1 MISFLVVLFSFI
13 YKNACF
19 PVIGETYSTTLNVP
33 LIGKQTIETRM
44 INKNMAFIKLKG
56 MINENGTATY
66 LHNDNKEIIYL
77 SWNLRKIMKKF
88 KSEFSFPS
96 YDIENDR
103 IIFNLKVKPIFL
115 NKKIILEN
123 VKNFIQ

>member
-1 MISFLVVLFSFI
+1 
-13 YKNACF
+13 
-19 PVIGETYSTTLNVP
+19 
-33 LIGKQTIETRM
+33 
-44 INKNMAFIKLKG
+44 MAFIKLEG
-56 MINENGTATY
+56 MINENGRARY

-103 IIFNLKVKPIFL
+103 IIFNLKVKPIFF
-115 NKKIILEN
+115 NKKIILE
-123 VKNFIQ
+123 KN

>member
-1 MISFLVVLFSFI
+1 MISFLVVLLSLI
-13 YKNACF
+13 NRNVCF
-19 PVIGETYSTTLNVP
+19 QLIGETYSTTVNVP

-44 INKNMAFIKLKG
+44 INKNMAFIKLEG
-56 MINENGTATY
+56 MINENGTARY

-103 IIFNLKVKPIFL
+103 IIFNLKVKPIFF
-115 NKKIILEN
+115 NKKIILE
-123 VKNFIQ
+123 KN

>member
-1 MISFLVVLFSFI
+1 MMNFLVVLFSLI
-13 YKNACF
+13 NKNVCF
-19 PVIGETYSTTLNVP
+19 PLIGQTYSATVNVP
-33 LIGKQTIETRM
+33 LIGKQTIETKM
-44 INKNMAFIKLKG
+44 INKNMAFIKLEG
-56 MINENGTATY
+56 MINENGTARY

-103 IIFNLKVKPIFL
+103 IIFNLKVKPIFF
-115 NKKIILEN
+115 NKKIILE
-123 VKNFIQ
+123 KN

>member
-1 MISFLVVLFSFI
+1 MISFLVVLFSLI
-13 YKNACF
+13 NRNVCL
-19 PVIGETYSTTLNVP
+19 PLIGETYSTTVNVP

-44 INKNMAFIKLKG
+44 INKNMAFIKLEG
-56 MINENGTATY
+56 MINENGTARY
-66 LHNDNKEIIYL
+66 LYNDNKEIIYL

-103 IIFNLKVKPIFL
+103 IIFNLKVKPIFF
-115 NKKIILEN
+115 NKKIILE
-123 VKNFIQ
+123 KK

>member
-1 MISFLVVLFSFI
+1 MISFLVVLFSLNRI
-13 YKNACF
+13 ICF
-19 PVIGETYSTTLNVP
+19 PLIGETYSTTVNVP

-44 INKNMAFIKLKG
+44 INKNMAFIKLEG
-56 MINENGTATY
+56 MINENGTARY

-77 SWNLRKIMKKF
+77 SWNLRKIMKEF

-103 IIFNLKVKPIFL
+103 IIFNLKVKVKPIFF
-115 NKKIILEN
+115 NKKIIL
-123 VKNFIQ
+123 KKM

>member
-1 MISFLVVLFSFI
+1 MINFLIVLFSFI
-13 YKNACF
+13 NKNVCF
-19 PVIGETYSTTLNVP
+19 PLIGETYSTTVIVP

-44 INKNMAFIKLKG
+44 INKNMAFIKLEG
-56 MINENGTATY
+56 MINENGTARY
-66 LHNDNKEIIYL
+66 LHNDNKEIVYL

-103 IIFNLKVKPIFL
+103 IIFNLKVKPIFFY
-115 NKKIILEN
+115 KKIILE
-123 VKNFIQ
+123 KN

>member
-1 MISFLVVLFSFI
+1 MISFLVVLFSLI
-13 YKNACF
+13 NRNTCF
-19 PVIGETYSTTLNVP
+19 PLIGETYSTTVNVP

-44 INKNMAFIKLKG
+44 INKNMAFIKLEG
-56 MINENGTATY
+56 MINENGTAKY

-103 IIFNLKVKPIFL
+103 IIFNLKVKPIFF
-115 NKKIILEN
+115 NKKIILE
-123 VKNFIQ
+123 KN

>member
-1 MISFLVVLFSFI
+1 MINFLIVLFSFI
-13 YKNACF
+13 NKNVCF
-19 PVIGETYSTTLNVP
+19 PLIGETYSTTVIVP

-44 INKNMAFIKLKG
+44 INKNMAFIKLEG
-56 MINENGTATY
+56 MINENGTARY
-66 LHNDNKEIIYL
+66 LHNDNKEIVYL

-103 IIFNLKVKPIFL
+103 IIFNLKVKPIFF
-115 NKKIILEN
+115 NKKIILE
-123 VKNFIQ
+123 KN

>member
-1 MISFLVVLFSFI
+1 MINFLIVLFSFI
-13 YKNACF
+13 NKNVCF
-19 PVIGETYSTTLNVP
+19 PLIGETYSTTVIVP

-44 INKNMAFIKLKG
+44 INKNMAFIKLEG
-56 MINENGTATY
+56 MINENGTARY
-66 LHNDNKEIIYL
+66 LHNDNKEIVYL

-103 IIFNLKVKPIFL
+103 IIFNLKVKPIFF
-115 NKKIILEN
+115 NKKIILE
-123 VKNFIQ
+123 KM

>member
-1 MISFLVVLFSFI
+1 MINFLVVLFSLI
-13 YKNACF
+13 NRNICF
-19 PVIGETYSTTLNVP
+19 PLIGETYSTTVYVP

-44 INKNMAFIKLKG
+44 INKNMAFIKLEG
-56 MINENGTATY
+56 MINENGTARY
-66 LHNDNKEIIYL
+66 LHNDNKQIIYL

-103 IIFNLKVKPIFL
+103 IIFNLKVKPIFF
-115 NKKIILEN
+115 NKKIILE
-123 VKNFIQ
+123 KN

>member
-1 MISFLVVLFSFI
+1 MMNFLVVLFTLI
-13 YKNACF
+13 NKNVCF
-19 PVIGETYSTTLNVP
+19 SIIGQTYSTTLNVP

-44 INKNMAFIKLKG
+44 INKNMAFIKLEG
-56 MINENGTATY
+56 MINENGTARY

-88 KSEFSFPS
+88 KSEFSFPY

-103 IIFNLKVKPIFL
+103 IIFNLKVRPIFF
-115 NKKIILEN
+115 NKKIILE
-123 VKNFIQ
+123 KN

>member
-1 MISFLVVLFSFI
+1 MINFLVVIFSLI
-13 YKNACF
+13 NRNICF
-19 PVIGETYSTTLNVP
+19 PLIGETYSTTVYVP

-44 INKNMAFIKLKG
+44 INKNMAFIKLEG
-56 MINENGTATY
+56 MINENGTARY

-88 KSEFSFPS
+88 KSEFSFPC

-103 IIFNLKVKPIFL
+103 IIFNLKVKPIFF
-115 NKKIILEN
+115 NKKIILE
-123 VKNFIQ
+123 KI